1 MPGLI
6 HAAPLGLV
14 GMVLIRDPGDAP
26 VSYMPLRGAVGMV
39 VIRDPGDAPVSC
51 RSVGAG
57 GNRN

>member
-14 GMVLIRDPGDAP
+14 GMVVIRDPGDARSGGCRP
-26 VSYMPLRGAVGMV
+26 VGGVGMV

-51 RSVGAG
+51 RSVGLWEWW
-57 GNRN
+57 